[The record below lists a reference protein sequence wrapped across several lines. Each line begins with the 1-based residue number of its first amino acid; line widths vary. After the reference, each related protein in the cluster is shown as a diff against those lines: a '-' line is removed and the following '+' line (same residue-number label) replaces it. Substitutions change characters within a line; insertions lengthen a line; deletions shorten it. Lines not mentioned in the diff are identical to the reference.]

1 MWTWCWW
8 RWYEWSVV
16 WHMSSFLYI
25 YLCFTSI
32 YCYLVLFTICTKEGP
47 FKCCTSCVMTIEFN
61 SRQRCRQ
68 GCDVLEQR
76 ENGDGE
82 GRLAVC
88 HSVPAGMELAFPL
101 GREANARTAP
111 LRPKQQQATAIN
123 SSAFQEALRL
133 TDRADA
139 SHVYDFD
146 ETRVQSEFPSV
157 WNFGPQRRRRKV
169 ERQSSSRRVT
179 PPQAADPTGAGESRC
194 AFVISSNIRCHWL
207 SEALCRRPA
216 DGLPASRLWDA
227 TRFPVERLIVKM
239 NNDVSAKNARVWK
252 SSQFNTS
259 AEIGGGKKK
268 PFSKI
273 LLPSNILN
281 WRRMK

>member
-1 MWTWCWW
+1 MLCGMC
-8 RWYEWSVV
+8 
-16 WHMSSFLYI
+16 HLFFLLWF

-32 YCYLVLFTICTKEGP
+32 YCFLVLFTICTKEGT
-47 FKCCTSCVMTIEFN
+47 FKCCTNCVMTIEFN

-88 HSVPAGMELAFPL
+88 HFVPAGMVLAFPL
-101 GREANARTAP
+101 GKEANARTAP

-123 SSAFQEALRL
+123 SSEFQEALRL

-139 SHVYDFD
+139 SHVMTL
-146 ETRVQSEFPSV
+146 TRREFRV
-157 WNFGPQRRRRKV
+157 NFQRCRWKV

-207 SEALCRRPA
+207 SEALWRRPT
-216 DGLPASRLWDA
+216 DGLSAC
-227 TRFPVERLIVKM
+227 
-239 NNDVSAKNARVWK
+239 VSSLGCHALPCGETDCKN
-252 SSQFNTS
+252 
-259 AEIGGGKKK
+259 E
-268 PFSKI
+268 
-273 LLPSNILN
+273 
-281 WRRMK
+281 